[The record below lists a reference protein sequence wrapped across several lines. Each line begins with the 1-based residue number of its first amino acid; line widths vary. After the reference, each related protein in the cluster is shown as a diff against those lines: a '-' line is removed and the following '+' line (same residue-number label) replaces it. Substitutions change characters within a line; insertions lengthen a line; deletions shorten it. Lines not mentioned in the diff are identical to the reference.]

1 MGDGDELLGECVA
14 LNLIIST
21 VKVFLLLAEH
31 QWEAEA
37 GETQMLGQSEQHVRP
52 SVRVSYFEVGR

>member
-1 MGDGDELLGECVA
+1 MELLGECVA

-21 VKVFLLLAEH
+21 VKSFLLAKH

-52 SVRVSYFEVGR
+52 SVRFSYFEVRR

>member
-1 MGDGDELLGECVA
+1 MNHLIHSLIFNNKNVWGVEMELLGECVA

-21 VKVFLLLAEH
+21 VKVFLLLAKH

-37 GETQMLGQSEQHVRP
+37 GETQMLGQSE
-52 SVRVSYFEVGR
+52 